1 MKAKTKE
8 WWLAFLAGFLATVLG
23 IVFTFGTS
31 ELLDRRER
39 KADRRTAA
47 LMVMG
52 SIESFAR
59 QVDQRADEMA
69 RLDTVMSWVLGIPKE
84 QLDLVPQEQLSAA
97 VLGVTISPLSH
108 DTSAE
113 SIFKS
118 NTDTWRNLG
127 NFQFINNVGNCFAM
141 INQTESSWNEWV
153 ENNTQLFFNAFREA
167 SGKSSNPIAYVLKGD
182 EIRAG
187 LLGIHNSR
195 GWLRYVASSC
205 RHQNRINMA
214 LIGIPEEEVKRF
226 SESHNVDI
234 DEPVP
239 GMNDFNTPLIP
250 LDSLVTMRS
259 FNDAIHQVQ

>member
-23 IVFTFGTS
+23 IVFTLGTS
-31 ELLDRRER
+31 ELLERRER

-59 QVDQRADEMA
+59 QLDQRGNEMA
-69 RLDTVMSWVLGIPKE
+69 RLDTVMSWILGIPKE
-84 QLDLVPQEQLSAA
+84 QLDMVPQELLSEA
-97 VLGVTISPLSH
+97 VLGVSISGLSH

-113 SIFKS
+113 SIFNS

-127 NFQFINNVGNCFAM
+127 NFQFINNVGNCFGM
-141 INQTESSWNEWV
+141 INQMETSWNEWV
-153 ENNTQLFFNAFREA
+153 DNNTHLFFDALRSA
-167 SGKSSNPIAYVLKGD
+167 SQKSSNPIAYVLKDD
-182 EIRAG
+182 EIRSA

-195 GWLRYVASSC
+195 GWLGYVASSC

-214 LIGIPEEEVKRF
+214 LIGIPEDEVIRF
-226 SESHNVDI
+226 SENHPVNVG
-234 DEPVP
+234 EPMP
-239 GMNDFNTPLIP
+239 GMSDFNAPLIP
-250 LDSLVTMRS
+250 LDSIVTMGTLQE
-259 FNDAIHQVQ
+259 AIHH

>member
-141 INQTESSWNEWV
+141 INQTEASWNEWV
-153 ENNTQLFFNAFREA
+153 ENNTQLFFNALRSA
-167 SGKSSNPIAYVLKGD
+167 SGQSSTPIAYVLKD
-182 EIRAG
+182 EEVRDG

-214 LIGIPEEEVKRF
+214 LIGIPEEEVKCF
-226 SESHNVDI
+226 SESHDVGI

-259 FNDAIHQVQ
+259 FNDAIHQAQ